1 MNPSALNAPS
11 NAGSATGAPDASPS
25 ATGTTRAAGV
35 WTLASALSIL
45 MWLVTL
51 GVGGLA
57 GFRLGLQAG
66 SPLVAM
72 LSAVSGALFCSILA
86 DALIRWLRTRR

>member
-1 MNPSALNAPS
+1 MNPSAMNVPS
-11 NAGSATGAPDASPS
+11 TDRSNIGAANASPP
-25 ATGTTRAAGV
+25 TTRPAGV
-35 WTLASALSIL
+35 WTVASALSIL
-45 MWLVTL
+45 LWLVTM

-72 LSAVSGALFCSILA
+72 LSALSGALFCSILA
-86 DALIRWLRTRR
+86 DALFRWLRGLR

>member
-1 MNPSALNAPS
+1 MNPSAMNAPS
-11 NAGSATGAPDASPS
+11 TARSDAAVAVDVSPP
-25 ATGTTRAAGV
+25 TTRPAGV

-45 MWLVTL
+45 VWIVTM

-57 GFRLGLQAG
+57 GFRLGVQAG

-86 DALIRWLRTRR
+86 DALIRWLRGPR

>member
-1 MNPSALNAPS
+1 MNPSAMNAPS
-11 NAGSATGAPDASPS
+11 TPRSDTGAPDAPPPANRS
-25 ATGTTRAAGV
+25 AGV

-45 MWLVTL
+45 TWLVTM

-57 GFRLGLQAG
+57 GFRLGVQAG

-72 LSAVSGALFCSILA
+72 LSALSGALFCSILA
-86 DALIRWLRTRR
+86 DALIRWLRARL